1 MEILLFSVFLIICIV
16 LNLRFIGGYSFS
28 DIFSPLRWKAVVV
41 WLLKLLVRKLDNNST
56 YLTRNELLQY
66 SYRVAK
72 CSDCLQ
78 NGSCLHCGCN
88 AEGRL
93 NGITD
98 ECSAGK
104 WGSFL
109 SNEEMN
115 KFLENNKLIFDVKI
129 EKKDGNI

>member
-1 MEILLFSVFLIICIV
+1 MILILFLSIIV
-16 LNLRFIGGYSFS
+16 LSILNLKMRGKYRIR
-28 DIFSPLRWKAVVV
+28 DIVSPKRWKAVLV
-41 WLLKLLVRKLDNNST
+41 WLLKLAVSKLDRRDT
-56 YLTRNELLQY
+56 YLTKNELLQY

-72 CSDCLQ
+72 CHDCLQ
-78 NGSCLHCGCN
+78 NGSCLHCGCH

-104 WGSFL
+104 WGAFL
-109 SNEEMN
+109 SDDEMN

-129 EKKDGNI
+129 EKKDDNI